1 MKLTKD
7 ESILLL
13 SIIGGDVSYSP
24 TELENG
30 TAAIKETLLA
40 KIYQQLSEE
49 LK

>member
-13 SIIGGDVSYSP
+13 SILSGDISYSP
-24 TELENG
+24 VELENG
-30 TAAIKETLLA
+30 LAAIKETLVT